1 MTLTLEFS
9 TLKVLSDSLT
19 LTRAI
24 SGNIQSKEI
33 IGIVKGI
40 RAISSGF
47 ATISFYHV
55 SKLDN
60 FVADGLAK
68 RLSKPIS
75 LCNEHHDLGHR
86 FGLISSS

>member
-1 MTLTLEFS
+1 MALILEFS

-19 LTRAI
+19 LARAI

-55 SKLDN
+55 S
-60 FVADGLAK
+60 
-68 RLSKPIS
+68 
-75 LCNEHHDLGHR
+75 
-86 FGLISSS
+86 